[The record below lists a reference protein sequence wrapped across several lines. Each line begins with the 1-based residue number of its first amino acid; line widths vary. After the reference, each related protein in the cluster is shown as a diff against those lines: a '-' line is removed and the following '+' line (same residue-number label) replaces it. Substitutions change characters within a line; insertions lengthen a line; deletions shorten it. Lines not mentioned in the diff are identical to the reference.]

1 MVVVVVVAVSA
12 AMVMASRLGLG
23 LSNLESLRG
32 GWVAARIQMA
42 VVDTVAVMVAE
53 DNRLGSV
60 PKDNNGNKGE
70 DGRNGDEDE
79 EDEDV

>member
-1 MVVVVVVAVSA
+1 MVVVVAVSA

-42 VVDTVAVMVAE
+42 VVDTVAVMAAE
-53 DNRLGSV
+53 GNRWGSV